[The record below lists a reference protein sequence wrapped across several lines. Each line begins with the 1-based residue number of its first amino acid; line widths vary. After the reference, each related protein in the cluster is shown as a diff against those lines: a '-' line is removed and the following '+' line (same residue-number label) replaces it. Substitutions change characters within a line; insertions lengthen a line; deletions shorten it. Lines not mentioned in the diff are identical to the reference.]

1 MKSIIQ
7 WLVAISWVLPSAAT
21 ATDWVKLGQ
30 DREVEAYYDRESLR
44 IVDYQLVADLNSPYL
59 TKYGQIRKALVVTV
73 LYNYLLPTK
82 CPEGDCLGQP
92 VNSVSKEW
100 GITCSDV
107 NIWYWIGSTATS
119 GKFLLGRKVDDV
131 AIDRWDSNFHYI
143 HKMDLVRVNPGPLQ
157 RKMLR
162 QVAHLCEIPREEKTG
177 IDWSKEK

>member
-21 ATDWVKLGQ
+21 ATDWVKFGS

-44 IVDYQLVADLNSPYL
+44 IVDYQLVADTDRPYE
-59 TKYGQIRKALVVTV
+59 TKYGQIRKALVVTL

-82 CPEGDCLGQP
+82 CPFGFCLGQP
-92 VNSVSKEW
+92 VNSASQDW

-107 NIWYWIGSTATS
+107 NVWYFIGTTATS
-119 GKFLLGRKVDDV
+119 GKFLLGRKIDDV
-131 AIDRWDSNFHYI
+131 GIYDWDRDIHYI
-143 HKMDLVRVNPGPLQ
+143 EEGDLVRKNLGPLH

-162 QVAHLCEIPREEKTG
+162 QVAHLCGIPEISTKD
-177 IDWSKEK
+177 IDWSKE